1 MIMLI
6 DPKTSVTIK
15 KVSRSSL
22 GDGAYPC
29 YQLTAINESGDFR
42 LIFCCTA
49 ESYLLLS
56 PKIKRYKA
64 VNLLRQY
71 METAQYPVFE
81 T

>member
-1 MIMLI
+1 MLI
-6 DPKTSVTIK
+6 DQKTSVTIK

-22 GDGAYPC
+22 GDEAYPC
-29 YQLTAINESGDFR
+29 YQLAAINELGDFR
-42 LIFCCTA
+42 LIFCCTT

-64 VNLLRQY
+64 VNLLRQC
-71 METAQYPVFE
+71 METARYPVFE